1 MMFGKK
7 KKNTIGPEKPG
18 PIRANKGQC
27 EKKNS
32 QVQKSVPKG
41 WKCNQMI
48 EKNFFQVGKCS
59 KMKKKWHDGKSLVLK
74 KKKKNSKIFK

>member
-1 MMFGKK
+1 MGKKMSFFCWERFKSALKNDVWKK

-59 KMKKKWHDGKSLVLK
+59 KMKKKMA
-74 KKKKNSKIFK
+74 